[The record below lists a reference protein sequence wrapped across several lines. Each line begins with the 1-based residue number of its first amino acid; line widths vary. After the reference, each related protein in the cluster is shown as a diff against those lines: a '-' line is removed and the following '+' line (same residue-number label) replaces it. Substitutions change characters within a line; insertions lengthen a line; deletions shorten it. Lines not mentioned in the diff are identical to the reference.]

1 MPFTWLAMIVGTLA
15 LTGFPLLSGFYSKD
29 AIIEYAYLSQSNIG
43 YIATAVG
50 IITALLTAIYSWR
63 LIFKTFHGKFNNKN
77 ISKSKIKESGLSI
90 TIPLGILILGS
101 IFTGFL
107 FKDLLIGKTNQEF
120 WASSILILKNFDH
133 SLIPLW
139 ILYITPVLV
148 VSAIPLSYYLF
159 LSKPKYL
166 DEIILKNKK
175 IYKFLLNKW
184 YFDELYDAIFVKPIQ
199 KLGSFFW
206 KSGDQK
212 TIDRYGPDGISHL
225 IKIISYRVSKF
236 QTGYLF
242 DYAFVMLIGFSLLL
256 TFLIIK

>member
-1 MPFTWLAMIVGTLA
+1 M
-15 LTGFPLLSGFYSKD
+15 
-29 AIIEYAYLSQSNIG
+29 
-43 YIATAVG
+43 
-50 IITALLTAIYSWR
+50 
-63 LIFKTFHGKFNNKN
+63 
-77 ISKSKIKESGLSI
+77 
-90 TIPLGILILGS
+90 
-101 IFTGFL
+101 
-107 FKDLLIGKTNQEF
+107 
-120 WASSILILKNFDH
+120 KNFDH

-159 LSKPKYL
+159 LKNPKYL

-184 YFDELYDAIFVKPIQ
+184 YFDEFYDAIFVKPIQ

-225 IKIISYRVSKF
+225 IKTISYKVSKF